1 MEEVKRLPPK
11 TEVLRR
17 LYTVSGNQCSFPG
30 CNRPMFNNEGNFVG
44 QVCHIEAAMPGG
56 ERFNPLMTNE
66 QRRSFENLMLMC
78 YDHHIETDKEE
89 DYSADKLKKFKSDH
103 EKRFTDIDGMINL
116 MHESIIDVTSSE
128 KANDIENLQALN
140 VDSSGNS
147 FEEPF
152 EDDDIKAFNAM
163 IRVFESLSP
172 QARKTF
178 AISLSRSKYEKN
190 FLGRDS
196 DKLYFDPREI
206 ERVTEKN
213 LKSIYS
219 ELEINDLIYLDEID
233 IGNDR
238 IEHNYVVY
246 FKNSEVN
253 FWDSI
258 RLYCENKNLDIVDI
272 VTFMKFTVFDQ

>member
-11 TEVLRR
+11 TDVLRR
-17 LYTVSGNQCSFPG
+17 LYTVSGNQCAFPG

-56 ERFNPLMTNE
+56 ERFNPLMSNE
-66 QRRSFENLMLMC
+66 DRRSFDNLMLMC
-78 YDHHIETDKEE
+78 YDHHIETDKEV
-89 DYSADKLKKFKSDH
+89 DYSVDKLKKFKLDH

-116 MHESIIDVTSSE
+116 MHESITDVTSSE
-128 KANDIENLQALN
+128 KANDIENLQKLN
-140 VDSSGNS
+140 TDSEGKY
-147 FEEPF
+147 FDEPF
-152 EDDDIKAFNAM
+152 EDDDITAFNSM

-178 AISLSRSKYEKN
+178 AISLSRSKYEKTSW
-190 FLGRDS
+190 GRDS

-206 ERVTEKN
+206 ERVTGKD
-213 LKSIYS
+213 LRSIFD
-219 ELEINDLIYLDEID
+219 ELESNDLIYLDEID

-238 IEHNYVVY
+238 IVHNYTVY
-246 FKNSEVN
+246 FKGSEVN

-258 RLYCENKNLDIVDI
+258 KQHCKNNNLDLVDI